1 MLVVLLGPPGSG
13 KGTQAEFV
21 CQKHNLFHFSTG
33 NILRDEVEK
42 KTIIGKQIES
52 IINAGKLINDNII
65 IKIVDNQISSQLNK
79 SGVLF
84 DGFPRNYDQAK
95 SFNELLNK
103 NKLELDC
110 VIQLS
115 VDLFEIQERIK
126 KRKLEE
132 GRKDDSEEI
141 LTSRLKVYT
150 EETEP
155 LLEFYKKQGK
165 LHVLDGMKSIENV
178 SKNIDSIILSLK
190 WK

>member
-1 MLVVLLGPPGSG
+1 M
-13 KGTQAEFV
+13 
-21 CQKHNLFHFSTG
+21 
-33 NILRDEVEK
+33 
-42 KTIIGKQIES
+42 
-52 IINAGKLINDNII
+52 
-65 IKIVDNQISSQLNK
+65 
-79 SGVLF
+79 LF

-190 WK
+190 